1 MRTTKLVFF
10 AIIGLAMLELSF
22 GYPCSSLAA
31 ATAAKTSPASAKIA
45 SPVKSVKKSHA
56 ITRTH
61 WSDSPLEGIAVY
73 YSDRFE
79 GRKTANGQRFNQKRL
94 TAAHRTLP
102 FGTKVRVTNIRNN
115 HSVEVVINDRG
126 PWPVSRIIDLSSA
139 AAARIGMLK
148 AGKAPVKLEILSR
161 AAADKL

>member
-10 AIIGLAMLELSF
+10 AIIGLAMFGFSF

-31 ATAAKTSPASAKIA
+31 TTAAKASPASAKIV
-45 SPVKSVKKSHA
+45 SPAKSARKSHA
-56 ITRTH
+56 ITRSHT
-61 WSDSPLEGIAVY
+61 SDSPLEGIAVY

-79 GRKTANGQRFNQKRL
+79 GRKTASGQRFSQKRL

-102 FGTKVRVTNIRNN
+102 FGTKVRVTNVRNN
-115 HSVEVVINDRG
+115 QSVEVVINDRG

-148 AGKAPVKLEILSR
+148 AGKVPVKLEILSK
-161 AAADKL
+161 AAANK